1 MSYLSTCLALLVI
14 LKQCWLH
21 FVDFWMLRGVL
32 KTRSRKRRPEIAPT
46 FPVSIVEALTLPRG
60 YHLPATYSH
69 VWLPFFH
76 LVISLLS
83 GSPSP
88 TSSGRKILPTVSVI
102 PLCRRRKKPRIRHAN
117 VPGPSS
123 APPAG
128 HTKKCKYIKRSH
140 RYFKGLIPHTGPV
153 YTSSGQG
160 HPGPAGGAGRLQA
173 GH

>member
-1 MSYLSTCLALLVI
+1 MSYLSTCVALLVI

-32 KTRSRKRRPEIAPT
+32 KTRSRKSRPETAPT
-46 FPVSIVEALTLPRG
+46 FLVSTAEALTLPRG
-60 YHLPATYSH
+60 CHLPDTYSH
-69 VWLPFFH
+69 V
-76 LVISLLS
+76 S
-83 GSPSP
+83 GSPIP
-88 TSSGRKILPTVSVI
+88 TSSGGKILLSVSVI
-102 PLCRRRKKPRIRHAN
+102 PLCRRRKKPHIRHAN

-123 APPAG
+123 APPPG
-128 HTKKCKYIKRSH
+128 HTKKCNYIKRSH
-140 RYFKGLIPHTGPV
+140 RYLKGLIPHTGPV